1 MKFNPPRGALRHSRF
16 VSTVLLLALFVA
28 PLAAQQPTPPK
39 SPAQTAARAEAPTF
53 DNLLSTDTYKLY
65 GEIRNVGQL
74 LSNGGAGEIV
84 DPIVK
89 LADPG
94 PQFKAIISFLK
105 KNSESLASSRLM
117 FASWA
122 VRTDVPTI
130 FVAIEFQ
137 NAEDAAKFAPKLET
151 FLPTVLPPVPVTP
164 EPTPESQAN
173 PQEAAKPVTTP
184 KPGAATATDVPSI
197 RRSPATGTSYQVE
210 RLPFVITHAGNL
222 VCITDKS
229 FKFSK
234 LHPGNDK
241 PLFQDQNFRTARD
254 QFSSEPIFLFFNV
267 ALEEQ
272 KPKQTAAERKAE
284 MEAEAERARLEE
296 EARATQTPEPTPNAT
311 PEEQPPTRIAV
322 LTGGP
327 SPSPTPTPT
336 KEEEAQR
343 IASSQIG
350 SMLDAIG
357 YGEPQW
363 PEAVGVAVALEGN
376 QYVLRAIMIDKPE
389 AKKLPLP
396 FVPQLVSGAPFNS
409 DAASVLPDDTEILVS
424 ASIDLKQTYE
434 GMRKAAEIK
443 FKAAEARLHQTGQPQ
458 AVGPAFGAFTE
469 FEEKAKFNIKDD
481 LLPALGNEVALAGSL
496 KTLQS
501 AGGMNLGIKSP
512 SPSPSDANKDDPKKQ
527 AEVLPILLIEVKD
540 RDAAR
545 ALMPKVLNGLGIGEA
560 NLIAQTEKRDDTEM
574 VNYAGVFAYG
584 FVGNFLVISEAS
596 GVRRVVD
603 AYVNHQTLSS
613 NTVFRNS
620 RRWESNRSVGQ
631 IYISPALMEGYQDE
645 VRKTS
650 ATMDVALRDFLL
662 GLNPTAEAITYS
674 LSNDGLGTQH
684 ELHLPKNLILMTIAG
699 VSSATKNP
707 PPEMNEGIAAGM
719 LASLAGAE
727 NQYREGP
734 GKGSYGSLQQLS
746 DSKMFPADALEKY
759 AAGYKFDV
767 TVVGDQFEAVAMPKE
782 YGKTGKRSF
791 FVDKSSVVRG
801 DDHGG
806 GPATM
811 ADKPVQQ

>member
-1 MKFNPPRGALRHSRF
+1 MKFNSPHSALRLSRF
-16 VSTVLLLALFVA
+16 VSTVLLLALFVG

-39 SPAQTAARAEAPTF
+39 SPAQTASRAEAPTF

-65 GEIRNVGQL
+65 GEVRNVGQL

-137 NAEDAAKFAPKLET
+137 NDEDAAKFAPKLET

-164 EPTPESQAN
+164 EPTPENQTK
-173 PQEAAKPVTTP
+173 PVEAAKPATTP
-184 KPGAATATDVPSI
+184 KPGAATATDIPSI
-197 RRSPATGTSYQVE
+197 RRSPAPPVEE
-210 RLPFVITHAGNL
+210 RLPFVITRAGNL

-234 LHPGNDK
+234 LRPADSK

-254 QFSSEPIFLFFNV
+254 QFSSEPIFFFFNV

-272 KPKQTAAERKAE
+272 SKPKQIAADQKAE
-284 MEAEAERARLEE
+284 AQAEAERARMEE
-296 EARATQTPEPTPNAT
+296 EARPAQTPEATPDATPEAT
-311 PEEQPPTRIAV
+311 PEETPPTRIGI

-336 KEEEAQR
+336 KEEQAQR

-363 PEAVGVAVALEGN
+363 PEAVGLAVALEGN
-376 QYVLRAIMIDKPE
+376 QYVLRAIMVDKPE

-409 DAASVLPDDTEILVS
+409 DAASVLPDDIEILVS

-443 FKAAEARLHQTGQPQ
+443 FKAAEARARQTGQAQ

-501 AGGMNLGIKSP
+501 AGGMNLGIRSP

-545 ALMPKVLNGLGIGEA
+545 ALMPRVLNGLGIGEA

-603 AYVNHQTLSS
+603 AYVNHRTLSS

-631 IYISPALMEGYQDE
+631 IYVSPAMMEGYQDE

-650 ATMDVALRDFLL
+650 ATMDAALRDFLL
-662 GLNPTAEAITYS
+662 ALNPTAEAITYS

-699 VSSATKNP
+699 ISSATKNP
-707 PPEMNEGIAAGM
+707 PPEQNEMSAIGM
-719 LASLAGAE
+719 LNYFATQETAYKAGA
-727 NQYREGP
+727 
-734 GKGSYGSLQQLS
+734 GKGSYGSLQQLV
-746 DSKMFPADALEKY
+746 DAKLFPLEAFDKY
-759 AAGYKFDV
+759 GYKLEA
-767 TVVGDQFEAVAMPKE
+767 TVMGDQFEATAVPRE
-782 YGKTGKRSF
+782 YGKNGKRSF
-791 FVDKSSVVRG
+791 FVDKSGVVRG

-806 GPATM
+806 GPATV